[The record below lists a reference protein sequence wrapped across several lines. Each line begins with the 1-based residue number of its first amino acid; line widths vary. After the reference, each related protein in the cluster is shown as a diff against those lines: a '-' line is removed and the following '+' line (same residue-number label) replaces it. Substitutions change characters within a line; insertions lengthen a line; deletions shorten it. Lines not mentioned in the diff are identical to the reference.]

1 MHGPTLR
8 RNQNPHIAV
17 IIPTLDEEDSIGSVV
32 RAIPSNLVGRIIV
45 ADGGSSDA
53 TAARATEAG
62 AEVITVGRGY
72 GRGCLAAVQAA
83 ASSDIVVFM
92 DGDGADDPLALERLV
107 APLLAGERD
116 FVIGSRA
123 RGRREAG
130 SMAWHQLAAGYVLGL
145 AIRLLYGC
153 RYTDMCAFRA
163 VRRDALL
170 GLGMREPSYGW
181 NIEMQMRAAA
191 AGLRIQEIPVD
202 YRSRTRGRSKVA
214 GSLAGSLKAGAR
226 ILATFV
232 RVAISERQARRAV
245 RPAA

>member
-1 MHGPTLR
+1 MDKVAARAAG
-8 RNQNPHIAV
+8 NEGIAV
-17 IIPTLDEEDSIGSVV
+17 VIPTLDEEVSIGEVV
-32 RAIPSNLVGRIIV
+32 RRIPRDLVSRVIV

-53 TAARATEAG
+53 TAARARAASADVVAAG
-62 AEVITVGRGY
+62 VGY
-72 GRGCLAAVQAA
+72 GRACLAAARAA
-83 ASSDIVVFM
+83 EGCAIVVFM
-92 DGDGADDPLALERLV
+92 DGDGADDPLALERLI
-107 APLLAGERD
+107 APIRAGRQD

-191 AGLRIQEIPVD
+191 AGLRIQESPVD

-214 GSLAGSLKAGAR
+214 GS
-226 ILATFV
+226 
-232 RVAISERQARRAV
+232 
-245 RPAA
+245 

>member
-1 MHGPTLR
+1 
-8 RNQNPHIAV
+8 
-17 IIPTLDEEDSIGSVV
+17 
-32 RAIPSNLVGRIIV
+32 
-45 ADGGSSDA
+45 
-53 TAARATEAG
+53 
-62 AEVITVGRGY
+62 
-72 GRGCLAAVQAA
+72 
-83 ASSDIVVFM
+83 M